1 METGPISSAMSKFGE
16 AQQSD
21 PSAVDA
27 NAFRTVMRQL
37 AGCVTVIST
46 EDAGSLY
53 GFTATAVCSV
63 CAEPPTILIAVNRT
77 ARTYPHIDRK
87 GSYAVNILADE
98 QKHIAEHFAGKKDL
112 QFDTV
117 EHTIGATG
125 VPLIKGAAAH
135 LECIV
140 QQKIS
145 IGTHTLFVGQVIGS
159 GVDALKP
166 LIYHDAKYGLVS
178 HI

>member
-1 METGPISSAMSKFGE
+1 MQMGPHSAMSNLENALGAE
-16 AQQSD
+16 
-21 PSAVDA
+21 PLAVDA

-46 EDAGSLY
+46 EDGGSLY

-87 GSYAVNILADE
+87 GSYAVNILADG
-98 QKHIAEHFAGKKDL
+98 QKQIAEHFAGKMDN
-112 QFDTV
+112 QFDAV
-117 EHTIGATG
+117 EHTIGVTG
-125 VPLIKGAAAH
+125 VPLITGAAAH
-135 LECIV
+135 LECNV

>member
-1 METGPISSAMSKFGE
+1 MQMGPIRSAMNNFGK
-16 AQQSD
+16 ALRAK

-27 NAFRTVMRQL
+27 DAFRSVMRQL

-87 GSYAVNILADE
+87 GAYAVNILADG
-98 QKHIAEHFAGKKDL
+98 QKHIAEHFAGKKDN

-117 EHTIGATG
+117 EHTIGAMG
-125 VPLIKGAAAH
+125 IPLITGAAAH
-135 LECIV
+135 LECNV
-140 QQKIS
+140 EQKIS
-145 IGTHTLFVGQVIGS
+145 IGTHTLFVGRVIGS
-159 GVDALKP
+159 GADALKP

>member
-1 METGPISSAMSKFGE
+1 MQLGPIRSAMSNLGK
-16 AQQSD
+16 AMRAK

-27 NAFRTVMRQL
+27 NAFRSVMRQL

-87 GSYAVNILADE
+87 GAYAVNILADG
-98 QKHIAEHFAGKKDL
+98 QKHIAEHFAGKKDN

-117 EHTIGATG
+117 EHTIGAMG
-125 VPLIKGAAAH
+125 VPLIAGAAAH
-135 LECIV
+135 LECNV
-140 QQKIS
+140 EQKIS
-145 IGTHTLFVGQVIGS
+145 IGTHTLFVGRVIGS